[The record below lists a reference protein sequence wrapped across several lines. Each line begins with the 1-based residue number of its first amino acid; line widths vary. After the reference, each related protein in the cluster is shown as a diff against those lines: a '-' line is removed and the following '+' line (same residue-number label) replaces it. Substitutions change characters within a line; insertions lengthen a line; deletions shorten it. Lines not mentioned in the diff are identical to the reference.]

1 MYLVFF
7 KYFDVLIL
15 LMYLIK
21 YGLEK
26 DPEVKLQNTF
36 ESHK

>member
-1 MYLVFF
+1 MKMSLECIRYSSNALN
-7 KYFDVLIL
+7 VLIM

-26 DPEVKLQNTF
+26 DPEVKL
-36 ESHK
+36 